1 MGFLMELD
9 DKYKPFLDFIDE
21 HQFSIFLLKGS
32 TDEEFNVVSFY
43 LPDLVKRDKDE
54 HKLYV
59 EFTLPNT
66 VIDQVVE
73 YQQQL
78 EDLCASS
85 FR

>member
-1 MGFLMELD
+1 MELD
-9 DKYKPFLDFIDE
+9 DKYKPFLDFMDE
-21 HQFSIFLLKGS
+21 HQFSVLLLKGS

-43 LPDLVKRDKDE
+43 LPDLVKGDKDE

-73 YQQQL
+73 CQQQL
-78 EDLCASS
+78 QNLCASLS
-85 FR
+85 